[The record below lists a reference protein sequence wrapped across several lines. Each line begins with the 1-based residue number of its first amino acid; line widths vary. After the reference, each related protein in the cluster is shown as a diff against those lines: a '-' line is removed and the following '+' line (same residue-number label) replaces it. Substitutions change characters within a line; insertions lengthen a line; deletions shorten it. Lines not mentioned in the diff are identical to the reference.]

1 MENLFDF
8 IKGEEN
14 KEIQAKEEVRELIGE
29 EDTEK
34 DCITDEDMIDEDNT
48 EEEES
53 NQIEEQQETKVLE
66 KEFNELIT
74 LNLKDLSIEDQ
85 KQKIRN
91 TVTKL
96 RVLIPEILLKTQNQ
110 NLSKNASAVLEK
122 VKLLEG
128 ILNISNDDGYIN
140 AIKIIEPQLAK
151 LVVPVPKTSHV
162 SKNVDEKKKVEKVK
176 PIEETKISKP
186 TQVYIYGQPW
196 GEVITDTNLTFE
208 DVRKMVEEER
218 PEFEIGSGFG
228 YYENREPAQLILEP
242 KRFNKKG

>member
-74 LNLKDLSIEDQ
+74 LKLK
-85 KQKIRN
+85 
-91 TVTKL
+91 
-96 RVLIPEILLKTQNQ
+96 EIYL
-110 NLSKNASAVLEK
+110 
-122 VKLLEG
+122 
-128 ILNISNDDGYIN
+128 
-140 AIKIIEPQLAK
+140 
-151 LVVPVPKTSHV
+151 
-162 SKNVDEKKKVEKVK
+162 
-176 PIEETKISKP
+176 
-186 TQVYIYGQPW
+186 
-196 GEVITDTNLTFE
+196 
-208 DVRKMVEEER
+208 
-218 PEFEIGSGFG
+218 
-228 YYENREPAQLILEP
+228 
-242 KRFNKKG
+242 